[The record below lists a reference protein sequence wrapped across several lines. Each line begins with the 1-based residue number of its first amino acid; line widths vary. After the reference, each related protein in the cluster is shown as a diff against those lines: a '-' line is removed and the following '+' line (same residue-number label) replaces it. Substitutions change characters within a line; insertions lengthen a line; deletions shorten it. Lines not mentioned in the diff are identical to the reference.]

1 MKTVMVL
8 LMVAVL
14 VALASAG
21 VFMLKK
27 GRSEDKRG
35 KHMARALAL
44 RVALSVLLFLFILL
58 SWRMGWVQPA
68 GIPVGA

>member
-27 GRSEDKRG
+27 GRSDDRKP
-35 KHMARALAL
+35 MARALAL

-58 SWRMGWVQPA
+58 SWRMGWVRPT
-68 GIPVGA
+68 GIPIGG